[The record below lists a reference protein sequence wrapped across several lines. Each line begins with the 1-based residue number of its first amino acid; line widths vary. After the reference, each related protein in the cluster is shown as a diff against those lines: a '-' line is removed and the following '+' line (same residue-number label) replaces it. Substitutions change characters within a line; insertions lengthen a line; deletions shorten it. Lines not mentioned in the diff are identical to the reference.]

1 MPSRLAFRR
10 KPETQDVQ
18 GQRLPVLQ
26 APARLCAGA
35 LSHPGFG
42 SPLRDDSEESVTD
55 LRKQMDVLVTVD
67 EIRRSPEHLDKRTE
81 LGRDFSDQQFRLK
94 ATRNGTAQDVVE

>member
-1 MPSRLAFRR
+1 
-10 KPETQDVQ
+10 
-18 GQRLPVLQ
+18 
-26 APARLCAGA
+26 
-35 LSHPGFG
+35 
-42 SPLRDDSEESVTD
+42 
-55 LRKQMDVLVTVD
+55 MDVLVTVD